1 MAANP
6 IGFHAERKRRVLE
19 KEVRLIDG
27 QILCRFMPRVRFL
40 FNRSLPFSPP
50 PSVSVA
56 LFDTLTS
63 RGLKKQKNPAV
74 EEEGWWNNQ
83 RRGRKERGRSEE
95 RRGMR
100 QKRGLAVSA

>member
-6 IGFHAERKRRVLE
+6 IGFHAERKRRVSE

-27 QILCRFMPRVRFL
+27 QILCRSMPRVCFL

-56 LFDTLTS
+56 LFDTLAS
-63 RGLKKQKNPAV
+63 RGLKKQKPSDGGRRDGGKTK
-74 EEEGWWNNQ
+74 EEGG
-83 RRGRKERGRSEE
+83 RREGGVRNGE
-95 RRGMR
+95 
-100 QKRGLAVSA
+100 V